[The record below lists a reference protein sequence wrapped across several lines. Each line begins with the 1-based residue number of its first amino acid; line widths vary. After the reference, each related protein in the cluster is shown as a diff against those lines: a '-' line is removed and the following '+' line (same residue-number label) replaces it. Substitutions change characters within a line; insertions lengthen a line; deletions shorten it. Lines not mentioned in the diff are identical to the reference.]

1 MRWEVYDCRSRS
13 EIACKARASIFFDF
27 PWKPT
32 FVGIRNFVLQE
43 RLLASD
49 SRQAVGGLLAS
60 LLHYICTYA
69 LYSMKRIALSQ
80 RQSREFND
88 NIAVFS
94 LKVAVRVM
102 KLTFDTRS
110 RLADKLPETKSR
122 EDGKCITTQTIR
134 KSLIHSAIFSLC
146 FSFWWTAFDSKS
158 NLNYAWE

>member
-13 EIACKARASIFFDF
+13 EIACKARASIFFNF

-32 FVGIRNFVLQE
+32 FVGIRNFVLRE

-49 SRQAVGGLLAS
+49 SRQAAGGLFAS
-60 LLHYICTYA
+60 LLHYTCTYT

-80 RQSREFND
+80 QQSREFND

-94 LKVAVRVM
+94 LKVVARVM
-102 KLTFDTRS
+102 KLTSATRS
-110 RLADKLPETKSR
+110 CLADKSPETKSR
-122 EDGKCITTQTIR
+122 EDGKCTTQTIR
-134 KSLIHSAIFSLC
+134 KSLIHSAIFSLR
-146 FSFWWTAFDSKS
+146 FSLWWAAFDSES